1 MRKILIGI
9 LALLLLAAPAPAQK
23 KKASKAT
30 SSQSQSVK
38 NLKSQREKTL
48 KELEETK
55 KMIQQTNSNEKAT
68 VNKLNLLN
76 KDIQTR
82 KRLIHDLNYEIQ
94 GLDQEMT
101 RLSMKRDSLQ
111 ADLEALKESYA
122 ELVRQSHYTIADES
136 PLLFILSAEDFQQM
150 LRRVRYMQEFQQFR
164 KEQVA
169 RIENTQAEIDMQ
181 NQMLSENKSDKEEA
195 VRTHKVQQDNLSRDE
210 KKQKAMLE
218 QLKKKKSTLLAQQK
232 KQQKKADDLNRKIEE
247 LIAKEMSKSQGKALS
262 KEQTLIAGGFEKNKG
277 RLPMPVEKGFISG
290 HFGVQAH
297 PTLEKVTVN
306 NKGVYI
312 QTSAGTQAR
321 AVYEGEVTSCFVM
334 SGTTA
339 VIIQHGNYRTV
350 YSGLASVSVKKGDK
364 VKAKQAIGT
373 IYSDPEDD
381 NATTLF
387 FQIWLNKNIL
397 NPEQWLAK

>member
-9 LALLLLAAPAPAQK
+9 LALLLFAAPAPAQK

-247 LIAKEMSKSQGKALS
+247 LIAKEMSKSEGKTLT
-262 KEQTLIAGGFEKNKG
+262 KEQTLIAGGFEINKG

>member
-247 LIAKEMSKSQGKALS
+247 LIAKEMSKSEGKTLT

>member
-9 LALLLLAAPAPAQK
+9 LALLLLAVPAPAQK

-247 LIAKEMSKSQGKALS
+247 LIAKEMSKSEGKTLT

>member
-9 LALLLLAAPAPAQK
+9 LALLLFAAPAPAQK

-247 LIAKEMSKSQGKALS
+247 LIAKEMSKSEGKTLT

>member
-9 LALLLLAAPAPAQK
+9 LALLLFAAPAPAQK

-247 LIAKEMSKSQGKALS
+247 LIAKEMSQSKGKTLT

>member
-247 LIAKEMSKSQGKALS
+247 LIAKEMSKSEGKALS

>member
-9 LALLLLAAPAPAQK
+9 LALLLFAVPAPAQK

-247 LIAKEMSKSQGKALS
+247 LIAKEMSKSEGKTLT

>member
-1 MRKILIGI
+1 MRRILIGI

-247 LIAKEMSKSQGKALS
+247 LIAKEMSKSEGKTLT

>member
-9 LALLLLAAPAPAQK
+9 LALLLFAAPAPAQK

-181 NQMLSENKSDKEEA
+181 NQMLSENKSNKEEA

-247 LIAKEMSKSQGKALS
+247 LIAKEMSKSEGKTLT

>member
-9 LALLLLAAPAPAQK
+9 LALLLFAAPAPAQK

-247 LIAKEMSKSQGKALS
+247 LIAKEMSKSEGKTLT

-350 YSGLASVSVKKGDK
+350 YSGLSSVSVKKGDK

>member
-23 KKASKAT
+23 KKVSKAT

-181 NQMLSENKSDKEEA
+181 NQMLSENKSNKEEA

-247 LIAKEMSKSQGKALS
+247 LIAKEMSKSEGKTLT

>member
-136 PLLFILSAEDFQQM
+136 PLLFILSAEDFQKM

-247 LIAKEMSKSQGKALS
+247 LIAKEMSKSEGKTLT

>member
-169 RIENTQAEIDMQ
+169 RIENTQAEIDVQ

-247 LIAKEMSKSQGKALS
+247 LIAKEMSKSEGKTLT

>member
-181 NQMLSENKSDKEEA
+181 NQMLSENKSNKEEA

-247 LIAKEMSKSQGKALS
+247 LIAKEMSKSEGKTLT
-262 KEQTLIAGGFEKNKG
+262 KEQTLIAGGVEKNKG

-297 PTLEKVTVN
+297 PTLEKVMVN

>member
-247 LIAKEMSKSQGKALS
+247 LIAKEMSKSEGKTLT

-364 VKAKQAIGT
+364 VKAKQTIGT

>member
-181 NQMLSENKSDKEEA
+181 NQMLSENKSNKEEA

-247 LIAKEMSKSQGKALS
+247 LIAKEMSKSEGKTLT

-350 YSGLASVSVKKGDK
+350 YSGLYSVSVKKGDK

>member
-247 LIAKEMSKSQGKALS
+247 LIAKEMSKSEGKTLT

-350 YSGLASVSVKKGDK
+350 YSGLSSVSVKKGDK

>member
-101 RLSMKRDSLQ
+101 RLSRKRDSLQ

-181 NQMLSENKSDKEEA
+181 NQMLSENKSNKEEA

-247 LIAKEMSKSQGKALS
+247 LIAKEMSKSEGKTLT

>member
-247 LIAKEMSKSQGKALS
+247 LIAKEMSKSEGKTLT
-262 KEQTLIAGGFEKNKG
+262 KE
-277 RLPMPVEKGFISG
+277 
-290 HFGVQAH
+290 
-297 PTLEKVTVN
+297 
-306 NKGVYI
+306 
-312 QTSAGTQAR
+312 
-321 AVYEGEVTSCFVM
+321 
-334 SGTTA
+334 
-339 VIIQHGNYRTV
+339 
-350 YSGLASVSVKKGDK
+350 
-364 VKAKQAIGT
+364 
-373 IYSDPEDD
+373 
-381 NATTLF
+381 NAM
-387 FQIWLNKNIL
+387 
-397 NPEQWLAK
+397 

>member
-9 LALLLLAAPAPAQK
+9 LALLLLAAPVPAQK
-23 KKASKAT
+23 KKTNKTT

-38 NLKSQREKTL
+38 SLKSQREKTL

-136 PLLFILSAEDFQQM
+136 PLLFILSAEDFLQM

-169 RIENTQAEIDMQ
+169 RIENTQAEIDLQ
-181 NQMLSENKSDKEEA
+181 NQMLSENKSNKEEA

-247 LIAKEMSKSQGKALS
+247 LIAKEMSKSEGKTLT

>member
-169 RIENTQAEIDMQ
+169 RIENTQAEIDVQ
-181 NQMLSENKSDKEEA
+181 NQMLSENKSNKEEA

-247 LIAKEMSKSQGKALS
+247 LIAKEMSKSEGKTLS

-350 YSGLASVSVKKGDK
+350 YSGLSSVSVKKGDK

>member
-169 RIENTQAEIDMQ
+169 RIENTQAEIDVQ

-247 LIAKEMSKSQGKALS
+247 LIAKEMSKSEGKTLT

-350 YSGLASVSVKKGDK
+350 YSGLSSVSVKKGDK

>member
-9 LALLLLAAPAPAQK
+9 LALLLFAAPVPAQK

-181 NQMLSENKSDKEEA
+181 NQMLSENKSNKEEA

-247 LIAKEMSKSQGKALS
+247 LIAKEMSKSEGKTLT

>member
-82 KRLIHDLNYEIQ
+82 KRLINDLNYEIQ

-122 ELVRQSHYTIADES
+122 ELVRQSHYTIAEES

-181 NQMLSENKSDKEEA
+181 NQMLSENKSNKEEA
-195 VRTHKVQQDNLSRDE
+195 VHTHKVQQDNLSRDE

-262 KEQTLIAGGFEKNKG
+262 KEQTLLAGGFEKNKG

>member
-218 QLKKKKSTLLAQQK
+218 QLKKKKYTLLAQQK

-247 LIAKEMSKSQGKALS
+247 LIAKEMSKSEGKTLT

>member
-181 NQMLSENKSDKEEA
+181 NQMLSENKSNKEEA

-247 LIAKEMSKSQGKALS
+247 LIAKEMSKSEGKTLT

-387 FQIWLNKNIL
+387 FQIWLNKNFL

>member
-82 KRLIHDLNYEIQ
+82 KRLIHVLNYEIQ

-111 ADLEALKESYA
+111 ADLEALRESYA

-169 RIENTQAEIDMQ
+169 RIENTQAEIDVQ
-181 NQMLSENKSDKEEA
+181 NQMLSENKSNKEEA

-247 LIAKEMSKSQGKALS
+247 LIAKEMSKSEGKTLT

>member
-262 KEQTLIAGGFEKNKG
+262 KEQTLLAGGFEKNKG

>member
-9 LALLLLAAPAPAQK
+9 LALLLLAAPVPAQK
-23 KKASKAT
+23 KKTNKTT

-38 NLKSQREKTL
+38 SLKSQREKTL

-136 PLLFILSAEDFQQM
+136 PLLYILSAEDIQQM

-169 RIENTQAEIDMQ
+169 RIENTQAEIDLE
-181 NQMLSENKSDKEEA
+181 NQMLSENKSNKEEA

-247 LIAKEMSKSQGKALS
+247 LIAKEMSKSEGKTLT

-312 QTSAGTQAR
+312 QKSAGTQAR
-321 AVYEGEVTSCFVM
+321 AVYEGEVPSCFVM

>member
-82 KRLIHDLNYEIQ
+82 KRLIHDLNYELQ

-101 RLSMKRDSLQ
+101 RLSRKRDSLQ

-247 LIAKEMSKSQGKALS
+247 LIAKEMSKSEGKTLT
-262 KEQTLIAGGFEKNKG
+262 KEHTLIAGGFEKNKG
-277 RLPMPVEKGFISG
+277 RLPMPVEKGFLSG

>member
-169 RIENTQAEIDMQ
+169 RIENTQAEIDLQ

-247 LIAKEMSKSQGKALS
+247 LIAKEMSKSEGKTLT

-277 RLPMPVEKGFISG
+277 RLAMPVEKGFISG
-290 HFGVQAH
+290 QFGGQAN
-297 PTLEKVTVN
+297 PPLEKVTGN

>member
-247 LIAKEMSKSQGKALS
+247 LIAKEMSKNEGKTLT

>member
-181 NQMLSENKSDKEEA
+181 NQMLSENKSNKEEA

-247 LIAKEMSKSQGKALS
+247 LIAKEMSKSEGKALS